1 MSKNSVKLDRDRL
14 TALRKRDCL
23 SQQELAAN
31 ADLSKGSVENAE
43 NGKAVSLPVVSDL
56 AAAFRVRP
64 FDLFHEDEREALN
77 FLESIPSDRVG
88 NAPQMPGLLVGRSKD
103 LRAVRANLLRQ
114 RVASQ
119 IDGQR
124 ATLVVGGWA
133 GVGKTTLTKAIAHD
147 GATRATF
154 KNGLLWASLGQ
165 NPSVRNTLRSWLDAL
180 NLNANVESTD
190 RELSERIGG
199 YLADREVLVIIDD
212 VWDVKD
218 ASHLLIGGPSCATV
232 LTTRI
237 STVADNLSS
246 RPDDVYKLEV
256 LTEDDAAELLEC
268 LAPDVVKDYE
278 KECRELARS
287 VEFLPLALQVAGRLL
302 RIEYNRT
309 GDVRKLFGRLRSE
322 PHQALMDA
330 EVPADVYGLVGE
342 KAQTVQALLKLTTD
356 LLDESTRD
364 RFAYLGAI
372 AEKPAIVSTS
382 YLAQLWETDNAVP
395 TIATLLDFGLIERVK
410 TDRFQIHAVLKAH
423 AQSLCED

>member
-1 MSKNSVKLDRDRL
+1 MSKNSVLLDRDRL

-23 SQQELAAN
+23 SQQELAAK

-43 NGKAVSLPVVSDL
+43 NGKAVSLPVVVDL
-56 AAAFRVRP
+56 AAVFQVRP
-64 FDLFHEDEREALN
+64 FDLFHETEREALN
-77 FLESIPSDRVG
+77 FLESIPDDRVG

-119 IDGQR
+119 LDGQR
-124 ATLVVGGWA
+124 ATLVIGGWA

-147 GATRATF
+147 GATKATF
-154 KNGLLWASLGQ
+154 KNGLLWTSLGQ
-165 NPSVRNTLRSWLDAL
+165 NPSTRSTLKSWLDAL
-180 NLNANVESTD
+180 NLTANVESTD

-212 VWDVKD
+212 VWDAKD
-218 ASHLLIGGPSCATV
+218 VSHLLIGGSSCATV

-246 RPDDVYKLEV
+246 RPDDIYKLEV
-256 LTEDDAAELLEC
+256 LTEDDAVELLEC
-268 LAPDVVKDYE
+268 LAPNVVKHHE
-278 KECRELARS
+278 KECRRLAQD

-302 RIEYNRT
+302 RIEYSRT
-309 GDVRKLFGRLRSE
+309 GDVHKLFDQLRSE
-322 PHQALMDA
+322 PQQALMEAD
-330 EVPADVYGLVGE
+330 VPADVYGLVGD
-342 KAQTVQALLKLTTD
+342 KAQTVQALLRFTTD
-356 LLDESTRD
+356 LLDDATRD

-382 YLAQLWETDNAVP
+382 YLAGLWQVDDATP
-395 TIATLLDFGLIERVK
+395 TISSLLDFGLIERVK
-410 TDRFQIHAVLKAH
+410 NDRFQIHAVLKAH